1 MRNTYKISTILLL
14 GVIMIIS
21 SCKKDTET
29 PVITEV
35 NGCTDYTMFNFNAAA
50 NTDNGSC
57 EPFIYGCMDTT
68 AFNFDPLVNTDNGS
82 CISAILGCTD
92 INAMNFSSLANFD
105 DESCIFSYDIAQGVW
120 NITPDCEDLTI
131 SIPFLGDFDVPLADM
146 FPETIEIAGEGNG
159 VVSLDIN
166 DNNVLADIANNG
178 TVTIQDNQT
187 ISFDTGGFDPTGT
200 IGMVEV
206 DITGSGTIVT
216 ASNGDMLLN
225 LAFSILSIPADADCE
240 ITFTK

>member
-1 MRNTYKISTILLL
+1 MQNIYKISAILLVSL
-14 GVIMIIS
+14 TVVVT
-21 SCKKDTET
+21 SCKKDEQ
-29 PVITEV
+29 IIE
-35 NGCTDYTMFNFNAAA
+35 GCTDSSAMNYLSNATS
-50 NTDNGSC
+50 N
-57 EPFIYGCMDTT
+57 
-68 AFNFDPLVNTDNGS
+68 NGS
-82 CISAILGCTD
+82 CIYA
-92 INAMNFSSLANFD
+92 
-105 DESCIFSYDIAQGVW
+105 YDIALGMW
-120 NITPDCEDLTI
+120 NISSECEDLTI
-131 SIPFLGDFDVPLADM
+131 SIPLLGDFDVPLADM
-146 FPETIEIAGEGNG
+146 FPETIEITGEGNS

-166 DNNVLADIANNG
+166 NNDVLADIANNG

-225 LAFSILSIPADADCE
+225 LAFSILSIPSDVDCE

>member
-1 MRNTYKISTILLL
+1 ML
-14 GVIMIIS
+14 
-21 SCKKDTET
+21 
-29 PVITEV
+29 P
-35 NGCTDYTMFNFNAAA
+35 
-50 NTDNGSC
+50 
-57 EPFIYGCMDTT
+57 P
-68 AFNFDPLVNTDNGS
+68 
-82 CISAILGCTD
+82 
-92 INAMNFSSLANFD
+92 
-105 DESCIFSYDIAQGVW
+105 
-120 NITPDCEDLTI
+120 
-131 SIPFLGDFDVPLADM
+131 
-146 FPETIEIAGEGNG
+146 TIEITGKGDG

-166 DNNVLADIANNG
+166 GSSVLADVAING
-178 TVTIQDNQT
+178 VVDIQDNQT

>member
-1 MRNTYKISTILLL
+1 MKNIYKISAILLVSL
-14 GVIMIIS
+14 TTVIT
-21 SCKKDTET
+21 SCKKDEQ
-29 PVITEV
+29 IIE
-35 NGCTDYTMFNFNAAA
+35 GCTDSSAMNYLSNATS
-50 NTDNGSC
+50 N
-57 EPFIYGCMDTT
+57 
-68 AFNFDPLVNTDNGS
+68 NGS
-82 CISAILGCTD
+82 CIFA
-92 INAMNFSSLANFD
+92 
-105 DESCIFSYDIAQGVW
+105 YDIALGMW
-120 NITPDCEDLTI
+120 NITSECEDLTI
-131 SIPFLGDFDVPLADM
+131 SIPLLGDFDVPLADM
-146 FPETIEIAGEGNG
+146 FPETIEITGEGNG

-166 DNNVLADIANNG
+166 DNDVLADIANNG

-206 DITGSGTIVT
+206 DITGTGTIVT